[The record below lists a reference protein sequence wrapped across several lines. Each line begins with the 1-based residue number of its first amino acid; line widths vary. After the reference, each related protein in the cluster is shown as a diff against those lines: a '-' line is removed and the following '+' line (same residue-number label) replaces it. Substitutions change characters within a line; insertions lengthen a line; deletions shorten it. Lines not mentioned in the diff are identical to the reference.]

1 MIWDKSMKYTEV
13 LGPQNVPYTSS
24 GIAIELVIVWRMKR
38 FVEFA
43 TSHFISSYKIHC
55 W

>member
-1 MIWDKSMKYTEV
+1 MKYTEV

-24 GIAIELVIVWRMKR
+24 GIAIELVIVWRMKT

-43 TSHFISSYKIHC
+43 TSHFIFYIKYIAGKIS
-55 W
+55 